1 MADLRRKGDLFL
13 KALEELASL
22 MFEELD
28 PGLLDFIWSYLGNHG
43 ELIELL
49 LFVYRLKDSLNAKN
63 LEPVIEVIQT
73 CDLTFE
79 DVYNLNFWSS

>member
-1 MADLRRKGDLFL
+1 MSNSRRKEPLFL

-22 MFEELD
+22 IFEELD
-28 PGLLDFIWSYLGNHG
+28 LGLSDYIWSQLGKHG

-49 LFVYRLKDSLNAKN
+49 LFVYRLNAVN
-63 LEPVIEVIQT
+63 PEPIIEVIQD

-79 DVYNLNFWSS
+79 DVYCLNFWSS